1 MKMKSHFS
9 RIFLLS
15 LTLFF
20 YVISANAQMSDEQVA
35 SEAMRMSQQGAS
47 PSQIFQQLAKKG
59 VTAVQFQRIRER
71 MGKQGQ
77 TSTQQT
83 GTNSI
88 SDTNTGR
95 TENNEIE
102 TSPWMND
109 TQPFNPSDT
118 ISPQNR
124 IYGQDFFSKNNLS
137 FAPNVNMPTPEN
149 YVLGPGDEVIIDVW
163 GDSELNLKYTITPDG
178 YIAIPGLGRIQLS
191 GMNIQQA
198 TARIRNS
205 FSSIYSDLDSSTPR
219 TFLGISVG
227 NTRTIKVNVMGEVKM
242 PGTYTMTSFASAFH
256 ALYAA
261 GGPNEIGGLRSI
273 RVYRGG
279 RVVANID
286 LYEYLMKGNSQKD
299 ITLRD
304 GDIVKVDPH
313 QILAHITG
321 EVKRPMK
328 YEMKPDESMADLI
341 GYAGGFTGNAFK
353 GNVEVTR
360 RGATEMETYTVSSD
374 QYSYFNL
381 NDGDSIQVNKI
392 LDRFTNKVEISGAVN
407 REGTFGISDQIRT
420 VKDLI
425 NAAQGVRGDAYLQR
439 GLLYRQLEDFSTEMQ
454 SVNIDDLLKSR
465 IADIPLRKNDK
476 LFIPS
481 IYDLNDSISVNISG
495 AVRNPGRYPYATN
508 MSVEDI
514 ILRAGGL
521 KEEASLAR
529 VDVYRRIKD
538 PYSTAVSKQTG
549 LAYSFTLNDG
559 LALSTQ
565 GKTFTL
571 EPYDEVVVRSS
582 PGYKPQ
588 QVVTVE
594 GEVLFGGKYTKL
606 SQGERMSSL
615 IKRAGGLTPE
625 AYAKGARLI
634 RLMSKEEVKLA
645 IDAIK
650 ADLRSSSLNKTDM
663 NNMEQLQKYEL
674 MSDSELAKELNLTH
688 QFVGIDLEKALK
700 RPGSDD
706 DIVLREGD
714 IINVPFYTGT
724 VKISGGVNYPLTVT
738 YKRGMTVDGY
748 VRQAG
753 GYSRL
758 AMSNK
763 PFVIHMNGKGAS
775 GKWAKVLPGSEIIVP
790 TRPEREPMSPQAI
803 MSIATSVGT
812 LALLVAN
819 FFK

>member
-1 MKMKSHFS
+1 MKSHFS

-59 VTAVQFQRIRER
+59 VTAVQFQRIREK

-83 GTNSI
+83 GSNTIN
-88 SDTNTGR
+88 DTNTGR
-95 TENNEIE
+95 MDNTETE

-109 TQPFNPSDT
+109 TERFNPLDT

-124 IYGQDFFSKNNLS
+124 IFGQDFFSKINLS

-178 YIAIPGLGRIQLS
+178 YIAVPGLGRIQLS

-198 TARIRNS
+198 TTRIRNS

-227 NTRTIKVNVMGEVKM
+227 NTRSIKVNVMGEVKV

-273 RVYRGG
+273 RIYRGG
-279 RVVANID
+279 KVVANID

-313 QILAHITG
+313 QILAQITG

-328 YEMKPDESMADLI
+328 YEMKPAESMEDLVAF
-341 GYAGGFTGNAFK
+341 AGGFTGNAFR

-360 RGATEMETYTVSSD
+360 RGATEMETYTVNSD
-374 QYSYFNL
+374 QYPYFNL
-381 NDGDSIQVNKI
+381 NDGDLIQVDKI
-392 LDRFTNKVEISGAVN
+392 LNRFTNKVEISGAVN
-407 REGTFGISDQIRT
+407 RAGTFGISDQIRT

-425 NAAQGVRGDAYLQR
+425 NAAQGIRGDAYLQR

-454 SVNIDDLLKSR
+454 SVNIDDLLKNR
-465 IADIPLRKNDK
+465 IPDIVLRKNDR

-481 IYDLNDSISVNISG
+481 IYNINEEVNITISG
-495 AVRNPGRYPYATN
+495 AVRKPGEYAYATN
-508 MSVEDI
+508 MSVEDV

-521 KEEASLAR
+521 TEGASLAR
-529 VDVYRRIKD
+529 VDVFRRVKD
-538 PYSTAVSKQTG
+538 PYSTVVSKKTG
-549 LAYSFTLNDG
+549 LAYSFTLKDG
-559 LALSTQ
+559 LALATQ
-565 GKTFTL
+565 AKTFTL
-571 EPYDEVVVRSS
+571 EPFDEIVVRSS
-582 PGYKPQ
+582 PGYSEQ
-588 QVVTVE
+588 EMVE
-594 GEVLFGGKYTKL
+594 IKGEVLFGGKYAKL
-606 SQGERMSSL
+606 QRNERISSL
-615 IKRAGGLTPE
+615 VQRAGGLTPQ
-625 AYAKGARLI
+625 AFAKGARLT
-634 RLMSKEEVKLA
+634 RLMNENERQRA

-650 ADLRSSSLNKTDM
+650 ADLK
-663 NNMEQLQKYEL
+663 
-674 MSDSELAKELNLTH
+674 MSRDSTLTEEMNLTH
-688 QFVGIDLEKALK
+688 QFVGIDLAKAIEH
-700 RPGSDD
+700 PGSDE

-714 IINVPFYTGT
+714 ILSIPYYTGT
-724 VKISGGVNYPLTVT
+724 VKISGGVNYPVTVT
-738 YKRGMTVDGY
+738 YKKGMTVDGY
-748 VRQAG
+748 IRQAG

-758 AMSNK
+758 AMSRK
-763 PFVIHMNGKGAS
+763 PFVIYMNGKGSS
-775 GKWAKVLPGSEIIVP
+775 GKWAKVEPGSEIIVP
-790 TRPEREPMSPQAI
+790 TRPDREPMSPQTI
-803 MSIATSVGT
+803 MSLTTSIGT

>member
-1 MKMKSHFS
+1 MKSHFS

-47 PSQIFQQLAKKG
+47 PSQVFQQLSKRG
-59 VTAVQFQRIRER
+59 VTAVQFQRIREK

-77 TSTQQT
+77 TTVEV
-83 GTNSI
+83 GTNTVNETATERNDVIVIPST
-88 SDTNTGR
+88 TNTPPEG
-95 TENNEIE
+95 
-102 TSPWMND
+102 PND
-109 TQPFNPSDT
+109 V
-118 ISPQNR
+118 
-124 IYGQDFFSKNNLS
+124 YGQNFFRQSNLT
-137 FAPNVNMPTPEN
+137 FAPNTNMPTPAN

-178 YIAIPGLGRIQLS
+178 YIAVPGLGRIQLS

-198 TARIRNS
+198 TTRIRNS

-227 NTRTIKVNVMGEVKM
+227 NTRTIKVNVMGEVKV

-273 RVYRGG
+273 RIYRGG
-279 RVVANID
+279 KVVANID

-313 QILAHITG
+313 QILAQITG

-328 YEMKPDESMADLI
+328 YEMKPAESMEDLVAF
-341 GYAGGFTGNAFK
+341 AGGFTGNAFR

-360 RGATEMETYTVSSD
+360 RGSTEMETYTVNSD
-374 QYSYFNL
+374 QYPYFNL
-381 NDGDSIQVNKI
+381 NDGDLIQVDKI
-392 LDRFTNKVEISGAVN
+392 LNRFTNKVEISGAVN
-407 REGTFGISDQIRT
+407 RAGTFGISDQIRT

-425 NAAQGVRGDAYLQR
+425 NAAQGIRGDAYLQR

-454 SVNIDDLLKSR
+454 SVNIDDLLKNR
-465 IADIPLRKNDK
+465 IPDIVLRKNDR

-481 IYDLNDSISVNISG
+481 IYNINEEVNITISG
-495 AVRNPGRYPYATN
+495 AVRKPGEYAYATN
-508 MSVEDI
+508 MSVEDV

-521 KEEASLAR
+521 TEGASLAR
-529 VDVYRRIKD
+529 VDVFRRVKD
-538 PYSTAVSKQTG
+538 PYSTVVSKKTG
-549 LAYSFTLNDG
+549 LAYSFTLKDG
-559 LALSTQ
+559 LALATQ
-565 GKTFTL
+565 AKTFTL
-571 EPYDEVVVRSS
+571 EPFDEIVVRSS
-582 PGYKPQ
+582 PGYSEQ
-588 QVVTVE
+588 EMVE
-594 GEVLFGGKYTKL
+594 IKGEVLFGGKYAKL
-606 SQGERMSSL
+606 QRNERISSL
-615 IKRAGGLTPE
+615 VQRAGGLTPQ
-625 AYAKGARLI
+625 AFAKGARLT
-634 RLMSKEEVKLA
+634 RLMNENERQRA

-650 ADLRSSSLNKTDM
+650 ADLK
-663 NNMEQLQKYEL
+663 
-674 MSDSELAKELNLTH
+674 MSRDSTLTEEMNLTH
-688 QFVGIDLEKALK
+688 QFVGIDLAKAIEH
-700 RPGSDD
+700 PGSDE

-714 IINVPFYTGT
+714 ILSIPYYTGT
-724 VKISGGVNYPLTVT
+724 VKISGGVNYPVTVT
-738 YKRGMTVDGY
+738 YKKGMTVDGY
-748 VRQAG
+748 IRQAG

-758 AMSNK
+758 AMSRK
-763 PFVIHMNGKGAS
+763 PFVIYMNGKGSS
-775 GKWAKVLPGSEIIVP
+775 GKWAKVEPGSEIIVP
-790 TRPEREPMSPQAI
+790 TRPDREPMSPQTI
-803 MSIATSVGT
+803 MSLTTSIGT

>member
-1 MKMKSHFS
+1 
-9 RIFLLS
+9 
-15 LTLFF
+15 
-20 YVISANAQMSDEQVA
+20 MSDEQVA

-178 YIAIPGLGRIQLS
+178 YIAVPGLGRIQLS

-198 TARIRNS
+198 TTRIRNS

-227 NTRTIKVNVMGEVKM
+227 NTRSIKVNVMGEVKV

-273 RVYRGG
+273 RIYRGG
-279 RVVANID
+279 KVVANID

-313 QILAHITG
+313 QILAQITG

-328 YEMKPDESMADLI
+328 YEMKPAESMEDLVAF
-341 GYAGGFTGNAFK
+341 AGGFTGNAFR

-360 RGATEMETYTVSSD
+360 RGATEMETYTVNSD
-374 QYSYFNL
+374 QYPYFNL
-381 NDGDSIQVNKI
+381 NDGDLIQVDKI
-392 LDRFTNKVEISGAVN
+392 LNRFTNKVEISGAVN
-407 REGTFGISDQIRT
+407 RAGTFGISDQIRT

-425 NAAQGVRGDAYLQR
+425 NAAQGIRGDAYLQR

-454 SVNIDDLLKSR
+454 SVNIDDLLKNR
-465 IADIPLRKNDK
+465 IPDIVLRKNDR

-481 IYDLNDSISVNISG
+481 IYNINEEVNITISG
-495 AVRNPGRYPYATN
+495 AVRKPGEYAYATN
-508 MSVEDI
+508 MSVEDV

-521 KEEASLAR
+521 TEGASLAR
-529 VDVYRRIKD
+529 VDVFRRVKD
-538 PYSTAVSKQTG
+538 PYSTVVSKKTG
-549 LAYSFTLNDG
+549 LAYSFTLKDG
-559 LALSTQ
+559 LALATQ
-565 GKTFTL
+565 AKTFTL
-571 EPYDEVVVRSS
+571 EPFDEIVVRSS
-582 PGYKPQ
+582 PGYSEQ
-588 QVVTVE
+588 EMVE
-594 GEVLFGGKYTKL
+594 IKGEVLFGGKYAKL
-606 SQGERMSSL
+606 QRNERISSL
-615 IKRAGGLTPE
+615 VQRAGGLTPQ
-625 AYAKGARLI
+625 AFAKGARLT
-634 RLMSKEEVKLA
+634 RLMNENERQRA

-650 ADLRSSSLNKTDM
+650 ADLK
-663 NNMEQLQKYEL
+663 
-674 MSDSELAKELNLTH
+674 MSRDSTLTEEMNLTH
-688 QFVGIDLEKALK
+688 QFVGIDLAKAIEH
-700 RPGSDD
+700 PGSDE

-714 IINVPFYTGT
+714 ILSIPYYTGT
-724 VKISGGVNYPLTVT
+724 VKISGGVNYPVTVT
-738 YKRGMTVDGY
+738 YKKGMTVDGY
-748 VRQAG
+748 IRQAG

-758 AMSNK
+758 AMSRK
-763 PFVIHMNGKGAS
+763 PFVIYMNGKGSS
-775 GKWAKVLPGSEIIVP
+775 GKWAKVEPGSEIIVP
-790 TRPEREPMSPQAI
+790 TRPDREPMSPQTI
-803 MSIATSVGT
+803 MSLTTSIGT

>member
-178 YIAIPGLGRIQLS
+178 YIAVPGLGRIQLS

-198 TARIRNS
+198 TTRIRNS

-227 NTRTIKVNVMGEVKM
+227 NTRSIKVNVMGEVKV

-273 RVYRGG
+273 RIYRGG
-279 RVVANID
+279 KVVANID

-313 QILAHITG
+313 QILAQITG

-328 YEMKPDESMADLI
+328 YEMKPAESMEDLVAF
-341 GYAGGFTGNAFK
+341 AGGFTGNAFR

-360 RGATEMETYTVSSD
+360 RGATEMETYTVNSD
-374 QYSYFNL
+374 QYPYFNL
-381 NDGDSIQVNKI
+381 NDGDLIQVDKI
-392 LDRFTNKVEISGAVN
+392 LNRFTNKVEISGAVN
-407 REGTFGISDQIRT
+407 RAGTFGISDQIRT

-425 NAAQGVRGDAYLQR
+425 NAAQGIRGDAYLQR

-454 SVNIDDLLKSR
+454 SVNIDDLLKNR
-465 IADIPLRKNDK
+465 IPDIVLRKNDR

-481 IYDLNDSISVNISG
+481 IYNINEEVNITISG
-495 AVRNPGRYPYATN
+495 AVRKPGEYAYATN
-508 MSVEDI
+508 MSVEDV

-521 KEEASLAR
+521 TEGASLAR
-529 VDVYRRIKD
+529 VDVFRRVKD
-538 PYSTAVSKQTG
+538 PYSTVVSKKTG
-549 LAYSFTLNDG
+549 LAYSFTLKDG
-559 LALSTQ
+559 LALATQ
-565 GKTFTL
+565 AKTFTL
-571 EPYDEVVVRSS
+571 EPFDEIVVRSS
-582 PGYKPQ
+582 PGYSEQ
-588 QVVTVE
+588 EMVE
-594 GEVLFGGKYTKL
+594 IKGEVLFGGKYAKL
-606 SQGERMSSL
+606 QRNERISSL
-615 IKRAGGLTPE
+615 VQRAGGLTPQ
-625 AYAKGARLI
+625 AFAKGARLT
-634 RLMSKEEVKLA
+634 RLMNENERQRA

-650 ADLRSSSLNKTDM
+650 ADLK
-663 NNMEQLQKYEL
+663 
-674 MSDSELAKELNLTH
+674 MSRDSTLTEEMNLTH
-688 QFVGIDLEKALK
+688 QFVGIDLAKAIEH
-700 RPGSDD
+700 PGSDE

-714 IINVPFYTGT
+714 ILSIPYYTGT
-724 VKISGGVNYPLTVT
+724 VKISGGVNYPVTVT
-738 YKRGMTVDGY
+738 YKKGMTVDGY
-748 VRQAG
+748 IRQAG

-758 AMSNK
+758 AMSRK
-763 PFVIHMNGKGAS
+763 PFVIYMNGKGSS
-775 GKWAKVLPGSEIIVP
+775 GKWAKVEPGSEIIVP
-790 TRPEREPMSPQAI
+790 TRPDREPMSPQTI
-803 MSIATSVGT
+803 MSLTTSIGT

>member
-1 MKMKSHFS
+1 
-9 RIFLLS
+9 
-15 LTLFF
+15 
-20 YVISANAQMSDEQVA
+20 MSDEQVA

-59 VTAVQFQRIRER
+59 VTAVQFQRIREK

-83 GTNSI
+83 GSNTIN
-88 SDTNTGR
+88 DTNTGR
-95 TENNEIE
+95 MDNTETE

-109 TQPFNPSDT
+109 TERFNPLDT

-124 IYGQDFFSKNNLS
+124 IFGQDFFSKINLS

-178 YIAIPGLGRIQLS
+178 YIAVPGLGRIQLS

-198 TARIRNS
+198 TTRIRNS

-227 NTRTIKVNVMGEVKM
+227 NTRSIKVNVMGEVKV

-273 RVYRGG
+273 RIYRGG
-279 RVVANID
+279 KVVANID

-313 QILAHITG
+313 QILAQITG

-328 YEMKPDESMADLI
+328 YEMKPAESMEDLVAF
-341 GYAGGFTGNAFK
+341 AGGFTGNAFR

-360 RGATEMETYTVSSD
+360 RGATEMETYTVNSD
-374 QYSYFNL
+374 QYPYFNL
-381 NDGDSIQVNKI
+381 NDGDLIQVDKI
-392 LDRFTNKVEISGAVN
+392 LNRFTNKVEISGAVN
-407 REGTFGISDQIRT
+407 RAGTFGISDQIRT

-425 NAAQGVRGDAYLQR
+425 NAAQGIRGDAYLQR

-454 SVNIDDLLKSR
+454 SVNIDDLLKNR
-465 IADIPLRKNDK
+465 IPDIVLRKNDR

-481 IYDLNDSISVNISG
+481 IYNINEEVNITISG
-495 AVRNPGRYPYATN
+495 AVRKPGEYAYATN
-508 MSVEDI
+508 MSVEDV

-521 KEEASLAR
+521 TEGASLAR
-529 VDVYRRIKD
+529 VDVFRRVKD
-538 PYSTAVSKQTG
+538 PYSTVVSKKTG
-549 LAYSFTLNDG
+549 LAYSFTLKDG
-559 LALSTQ
+559 LALATQ
-565 GKTFTL
+565 AKTFTL
-571 EPYDEVVVRSS
+571 EPFDEIVVRSS
-582 PGYKPQ
+582 PGYSEQ
-588 QVVTVE
+588 EMVE
-594 GEVLFGGKYTKL
+594 IKGEVLFGGKYAKL
-606 SQGERMSSL
+606 QRNERISSL
-615 IKRAGGLTPE
+615 VQRAGGLTPQ
-625 AYAKGARLI
+625 AFAKGARLT
-634 RLMSKEEVKLA
+634 RLMNENERQRA

-650 ADLRSSSLNKTDM
+650 ADLK
-663 NNMEQLQKYEL
+663 
-674 MSDSELAKELNLTH
+674 MSRDSTLTEEMNLTH
-688 QFVGIDLEKALK
+688 QFVGIDLAKAIEH
-700 RPGSDD
+700 PGSDE

-714 IINVPFYTGT
+714 ILSIPYYTGT
-724 VKISGGVNYPLTVT
+724 VKISGGVNYPVTVT
-738 YKRGMTVDGY
+738 YKKGMTVDGY
-748 VRQAG
+748 IRQAG

-758 AMSNK
+758 AMSRK
-763 PFVIHMNGKGAS
+763 PFVIYMNGKGSS
-775 GKWAKVLPGSEIIVP
+775 GKWAKVEPGSEIIVP
-790 TRPEREPMSPQAI
+790 TRPDREPMSPQTI
-803 MSIATSVGT
+803 MSLTTSIGT